1 MSSKIFLPIS
11 SVRRDTSRN
20 RRYSDN
26 DVFDNSGDV
35 QFLTKQDKDSTSQ
48 DIIVGST
55 VENIDQSN
63 CINVLTTSSVELVD
77 RNPYNLV
84 VGSVIQYGEPVQC
97 GVIKWIGN
105 LPNKTDVFAGV
116 EMVRKKFY
124 W

>member
-1 MSSKIFLPIS
+1 MSSRIFLSIS

-20 RRYSDN
+20 RRVYSDN
-26 DVFDNSGDV
+26 DVFDNLGDV

-48 DIIVGST
+48 DIIAGST

-84 VGSVIQYGEPVQC
+84 VGSVIQYGEPMQC

-105 LPNKTDVFAGV
+105 C
-116 EMVRKKFY
+116 
-124 W
+124 